1 MKQIKTI
8 IRAAS
13 DVAAFDE
20 SVNMHM
26 ADGWQLR
33 KREIINLPT
42 DPSEA
47 FNVAAFPALYA
58 EMEKETPP
66 FPEEVTA

>member
-8 IRAAS
+8 VRAVA
-13 DVAAFDE
+13 DMAAFDIA
-20 SVNMHM
+20 VNNHL

-47 FNVAAFPALYA
+47 FNATVFPALYA
-58 EMEKETPP
+58 EMERETPP